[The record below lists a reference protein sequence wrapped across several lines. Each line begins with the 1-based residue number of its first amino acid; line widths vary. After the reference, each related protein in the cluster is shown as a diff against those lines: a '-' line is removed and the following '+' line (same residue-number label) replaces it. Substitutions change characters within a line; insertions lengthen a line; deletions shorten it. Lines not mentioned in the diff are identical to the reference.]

1 MEIGIGFPYMENK
14 IFIYK
19 VLVLSVTSVTVG
31 IFGEF
36 ELAIRIVNCNS
47 PGAPPHTCIPIPI
60 QGFPG
65 SGAGGL
71 CSVGRER
78 EEEKKK
84 TQTLAGL
91 RLHLSSRQSCMNNRP
106 CRFGFSLPY
115 RHRTVRFLEPFV
127 LRLLARQP
135 ARVVS
140 RKRKPRIAGLGHQP
154 FTR

>member
-47 PGAPPHTCIPIPI
+47 PEAPPPTCIPIPI

-65 SGAGGL
+65 SGAVGL
-71 CSVGRER
+71 CGVGRER
-78 EEEKKK
+78 EGEKKA
-84 TQTLAGL
+84 QTLAGP

-106 CRFGFSLPY
+106 CRFGFSFLY

-127 LRLLARQP
+127 LRHLARQP
-135 ARVVS
+135 VRVVS
-140 RKRKPRIAGLGHQP
+140 RKRKPRYAGLGYQP